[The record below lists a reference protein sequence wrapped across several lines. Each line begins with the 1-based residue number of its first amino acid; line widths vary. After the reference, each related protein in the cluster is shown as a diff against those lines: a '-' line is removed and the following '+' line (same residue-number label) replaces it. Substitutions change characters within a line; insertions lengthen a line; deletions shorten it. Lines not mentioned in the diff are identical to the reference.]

1 MSLKTS
7 NSFNKIASIPRVA
20 MPTSNILG
28 SGDFSVTD
36 ELAYVTNGFCLLD
49 KLVSIADRI
58 KNKTPDEDP
67 LMEGLEIL
75 EDLMELGSIDVN
87 QITYY
92 GKGLMGPT
100 PSLRKRPLEFKTAY
114 DIIITMVDK
123 QSISYLPF
131 SAEEETILLNYLY
144 TAISNLACLMLY
156 STGLSDFR
164 TMRIEKAGIPATMT
178 NSLSVW
184 ATNNKMDL
192 NTLAGY
198 ADKVFDIIKIYK
210 SNLGVFEEFPDLLP
224 LVEEVVDDVFFDC
237 DKIDRAL
244 VLKLLEGKL
253 TKEEF
258 IDIVENGGE

>member
-7 NSFNKIASIPRVA
+7 NSFNKIASIPKVA

-49 KLVSIADRI
+49 KLVSIA
-58 KNKTPDEDP
+58 NKMKAPREDP

-75 EDLMELGSIDVN
+75 EDLMELSSMDVN
-87 QITYY
+87 QIAYY

-114 DIIITMVDK
+114 DMIITMVDK
-123 QSISYLPF
+123 QFVSYLPF
-131 SAEEETILLNYLY
+131 SDEEETVLLNYLY
-144 TAISNLACLMLY
+144 AAISNLACLMLY

-164 TMRIEKAGIPATMT
+164 AMRIEKAGIPATVT
-178 NSLSVW
+178 NSLAVW

-192 NTLAGY
+192 NSLAGY
-198 ADKVFDIIKIYK
+198 ADRVFDIIKLYK

-224 LVEEVVDDVFFDC
+224 LVEEIVDDVFFDC
-237 DKIDRAL
+237 DKIDRTL